1 MEGRD
6 QSEETIFKENP
17 DIWFVSRRAKIKT
30 NMNEPEFSELF

>member
-17 DIWFVSRRAKIKT
+17 EIYYSVCIQKGKNKDKH
-30 NMNEPEFSELF
+30 E